1 MPLQRQSRK
10 DINNPIHPA
19 LHSNSSSTQIQS
31 TKQITKLR
39 FHKQQLFPTLFNQP
53 VYLLF
58 KQHPRCVSLLSLL
71 STSSSPALPSVLLS
85 TLSSVCHP
93 APYTH
98 GITLLIWHRR
108 PSNWRMHLC
117 QRSSYYYHPCCCSHC
132 NPACWLGRGDEVSLR
147 GAGWGDSPG
156 EHWRH
161 RRQRNCRCR
170 CRRGCGRW
178 WRRLH
183 WASQY
188 GEARSLWQG

>member
-1 MPLQRQSRK
+1 MARLIGPISWGQDHLRQNSALLHSRCCLSITMGAGANTCERQNSRNRIRCDLENIGNAFCKGSFKK
-10 DINNPIHPA
+10 DINIPIYPA
-19 LHSNSSSTQIQS
+19 LHLNSSSTQIQS

-98 GITLLIWHRR
+98 GITLLI
-108 PSNWRMHLC
+108 
-117 QRSSYYYHPCCCSHC
+117 
-132 NPACWLGRGDEVSLR
+132 
-147 GAGWGDSPG
+147 
-156 EHWRH
+156 
-161 RRQRNCRCR
+161 
-170 CRRGCGRW
+170 
-178 WRRLH
+178 
-183 WASQY
+183 
-188 GEARSLWQG
+188 